1 MVESYKIGRTII
13 AISFVTSAYLG
24 FFAALIIFFG
34 KDDLIY
40 IRAIS
45 ILGSVIVFS
54 IFYSK
59 IDWFSKQVFEINQ
72 K

>member
-1 MVESYKIGRTII
+1 LIESYKIGRIII
-13 AISFVTSAYLG
+13 AIGFVTGAYLG
-24 FFAALIIFFG
+24 IFAALIIFFG
-34 KDDLIY
+34 KDDLVY

-45 ILGSVIVFS
+45 IIGSVIVFS
-54 IFYSK
+54 IFFSK

>member
-1 MVESYKIGRTII
+1 MIESYKIGRPII
-13 AISFVTSAYLG
+13 AIGFVTCVYLG
-24 FFAALIIFFG
+24 FFAALVIFFG

-45 ILGSVIVFS
+45 ILGSVIFFS

-59 IDWFSKQVFEINQ
+59 IDWFSKELFEINQ

>member
-1 MVESYKIGRTII
+1 LIESYKIGRPII
-13 AISFVTSAYLG
+13 AIGFATGAYLG
-24 FFAALIIFFG
+24 FFAALVIFFG

-45 ILGSVIVFS
+45 ILGSVILFS

-72 K
+72 E

>member
-1 MVESYKIGRTII
+1 LIESYKIGRAVI
-13 AISFVTSAYLG
+13 AIGFVTGVYLG
-24 FFAALIIFFG
+24 FVAALIIFFG

-45 ILGSVIVFS
+45 ILGSVIFFS

-59 IDWFSKQVFEINQ
+59 IDWFSKELFEINQ